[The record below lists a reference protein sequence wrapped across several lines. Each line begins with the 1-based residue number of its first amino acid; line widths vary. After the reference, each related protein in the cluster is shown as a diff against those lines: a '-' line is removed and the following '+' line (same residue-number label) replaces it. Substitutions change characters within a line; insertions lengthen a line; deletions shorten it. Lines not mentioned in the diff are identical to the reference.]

1 MTESV
6 IDLVLG
12 IERCATELLSQPM
25 HCSRMAVELSH
36 AFLAEALHWACMA
49 GRSREELEAAVKE
62 DGTKMFDYIHV
73 APIRLRGE

>member
-1 MTESV
+1 MRYRVAQSA
-6 IDLVLG
+6 D
-12 IERCATELLSQPM
+12 ALL
-25 HCSRMAVELSH
+25 ADGVELSH
-36 AFLAEALHWACMA
+36 VFLAEALHWACMA